1 MVKAFRRFPGQ
12 NSYAERLIGLNR
24 WKSSDGS
31 LASIG
36 DGCGKTDRR
45 REWHR
50 QAVDHLI
57 TMWGTLSEALKV
69 RSWFGRNSQIEFEEG
84 Y

>member
-1 MVKAFRRFPGQ
+1 M
-12 NSYAERLIGLNR
+12 E
-24 WKSSDGS
+24 
-31 LASIG
+31 ASPVSV
-36 DGCGKTDRR
+36 TAAADRR

-50 QAVDHLI
+50 PAVDHLI
-57 TMWGTLSEALKV
+57 TMWGTLSEAVKE